1 MLGEEICK
9 CEGDTEIAIFQTG
22 EASLSYFVFPS
33 MGDRPMMT
41 EARADLT
48 CWLASETSSLTQGRM
63 WFMMTVSWRLR
74 SRFWQKSLTLWAA
87 AARTSASQSF
97 NRFCWG
103 REKNQQS
110 EQRTANGRIC
120 YSLGILLRTWKA
132 GTRSVFVISFPT
144 AFCRSVNLSA
154 TMKRT
159 LQDLSSAQDLSVGIT
174 NCSTSSFYQT
184 KSHIYVS

>member
-1 MLGEEICK
+1 MLGEKICK

-103 REKNQQS
+103 RDKKINNQNKGQLIGEFVTPLVS
-110 EQRTANGRIC
+110 YKAPGRLAQGLSLWFLSQLLFVGLWIC
-120 YSLGILLRTWKA
+120 RL
-132 GTRSVFVISFPT
+132 P
-144 AFCRSVNLSA
+144 
-154 TMKRT
+154 
-159 LQDLSSAQDLSVGIT
+159 
-174 NCSTSSFYQT
+174 
-184 KSHIYVS
+184 